1 MARYL
6 YGMLQDCTVYYV
18 PVVNKEPFY
27 KKKTGD
33 MQLFAIT
40 NEKLQESD
48 RHLSVE
54 EWRKIECVSLY
65 DRRGTCNIMT

>member
-1 MARYL
+1 
-6 YGMLQDCTVYYV
+6 
-18 PVVNKEPFY
+18 
-27 KKKTGD
+27 
-33 MQLFAIT
+33 MQVFAIT